1 MSRLASLALLL
12 PLSLGACASWP
23 GEGQG
28 GLAEIRL
35 PPPVAEA
42 ALETRL
48 ACALRRVGVLEA
60 AAREQGRATGQAN
73 LLRLTATR
81 ATRETYGSLPRDAGR
96 TLDRL
101 EQDAASL
108 HPVLGGPALPE
119 CT

>member
-1 MSRLASLALLL
+1 MSRLAALALLL
-12 PLSLGACASWP
+12 GLGACASWP
-23 GEGQG
+23 GDGQG
-28 GLAEIRL
+28 GLAETR
-35 PPPVAEA
+35 PPSPVAET
-42 ALETRL
+42 ALENRL

>member
-1 MSRLASLALLL
+1 MSRFATLALLL
-12 PLSLGACASWP
+12 ALGACASWP
-23 GEGQG
+23 GDGRG
-28 GLAEIRL
+28 GLAEMRQ
-35 PPPVAEA
+35 PSPAAEPG
-42 ALETRL
+42 LESRL

-81 ATRETYGSLPRDAGR
+81 ATRETYGSLPRDAGK

-108 HPVLGGPALPE
+108 HPLVGGPALPE